1 MVMLEEANNFLAC
14 PKCKSSLTM
23 MSNEKKGNEIITGS
37 LQCQNAS
44 CKKIFEIENGIPNF
58 LI

>member
-1 MVMLEEANNFLAC
+1 MLEEANNFLAC
-14 PKCKSSLTM
+14 PTCKSSLNLT
-23 MSNEKKGNEIITGS
+23 SSEKKGNEIISGS

-44 CKKIFEIENGIPNF
+44 CNNTFEIDNGIPNF